1 MKFTSIL
8 KVFSVALVSILLMG
22 CEKETEQTT
31 GLASDVT
38 ISLDVDKVTL
48 ESASIRIRHESDA
61 DMVWAYLL
69 TQDFESDAES
79 LLLDKIDQEL
89 ELTGEIVAYTGRNK
103 SIVLTDLEPKSYYR
117 FICQALDDVTGK
129 PFGNV
134 ATLDFRTRRD
144 PSVFEVNDN
153 WSIERGERSVN
164 PSDRMEY
171 DNFICSSED
180 DETYVVLPIK
190 VSDFEFYYQNDMRA
204 LFEDF
209 HADFGLEVG
218 ASQWQNVLKEGDVT
232 WSEQRLRS
240 SDWIVY
246 MLGIDRDGELSGLYQ
261 EYRFKIE
268 QEVSTEE
275 YNRWIGTW
283 QVSDKNGLNLF
294 SISILPSENNL
305 WFYLAGWEG
314 NNLYFDTADPALM
327 VETFFNKETGKM
339 EFVSQYVNTMVQDI
353 ESIDFYFSGT
363 FYYGGNYVIDL
374 MNYKM
379 AETSFTSAD
388 YTEARVEGLD
398 LVDPGRGL
406 NVPIQAV
413 CYFYYR
419 GSQPSSISLEV
430 PNLPLTLKKIQ

>member
-79 LLLDKIDQEL
+79 LLLDKIDREL

-129 PFGNV
+129 PFGDV

-164 PSDRMEY
+164 PSDHMEY

-190 VSDFEFYYQNDMRA
+190 VSDFEFYYQNDKRA

-268 QEVSTEE
+268 QEVASDE
-275 YNRWIGTW
+275 YNRWLGQWKVI
-283 QVSDKNGLNLF
+283 NGEGVELF
-294 SISILPSENNL
+294 DIHILPSENNL
-305 WFYLAGWEG
+305 WYYLAGWEG
-314 NNLYFDTADPALM
+314 DNLYFDTYDQTLM
-327 VETFFNKETGKM
+327 IETFFNKSNGKM
-339 EFVSQYVNTMVQDI
+339 EFISQYVNTMMTDY
-353 ESIDFYFSGT
+353 ETIDFYFSGT
-363 FYYGGNYVIDL
+363 FYYGGNYVVDA

-379 AETSFTSAD
+379 AETSFMTSD
-388 YTEARVEGLD
+388 YTEARVDGLTFT
-398 LVDPGRGL
+398 GSGL
-406 NVPIQAV
+406 TVPIQEI
-413 CYFYYR
+413 CYFYYS
-419 GSQPSSISLEV
+419 GSQPSSISLDI
-430 PNLPLTLKKIQ
+430 PNLPLTFKKVQ

>member
-31 GLASDVT
+31 GPVSDVT
-38 ISLDVDKVTL
+38 ISLDMDKVTL

-61 DMVWAYLL
+61 DMMWAYLL

-129 PFGNV
+129 PFGDV

-153 WSIERGERSVN
+153 WSIERGDRSIN
-164 PSDRMEY
+164 PSDHMEY
-171 DNFICSSED
+171 DNFEISSSD

-190 VSDFEFYYQNDMRA
+190 VSDFEYYYKNDKRA

-209 HADFGLEVG
+209 HSDFGLAVG
-218 ASQWQNVLKEGDVT
+218 ASQWKNVLKEGDIT
-232 WSEQRLRS
+232 WQEQRLRS
-240 SDWIVY
+240 SDWIVF
-246 MLGIDRDGELSGLYQ
+246 MIGIDTDGELSGLYQ
-261 EYRFKIE
+261 EYRFSIE
-268 QEVSTEE
+268 QEIATDE
-275 YNRWIGTW
+275 YNRWLGQWKVI
-283 QVSDKNGLNLF
+283 NGEGVELF
-294 SISILPSENNL
+294 DIHILPSENNL
-305 WFYLAGWEG
+305 WYYLAGWEG
-314 NNLYFDTADPALM
+314 DNLYFDTYDQTLM
-327 VETFFNKETGKM
+327 IETFFNKSNGKM
-339 EFVSQYVNTMVQDI
+339 EFISQYVNTMMTDY
-353 ESIDFYFSGT
+353 ETIDFYFSGT
-363 FYYGGNYVIDL
+363 FYYGGNYVVDA

-379 AETSFTSAD
+379 AETSFTTSD
-388 YTEARVEGLD
+388 YTEARVDGLTFT
-398 LVDPGRGL
+398 GSGL
-406 NVPIQAV
+406 TVPIQEI
-413 CYFYYR
+413 CYFYYS
-419 GSQPSSISLEV
+419 GSQPSSISLDI
-430 PNLPLTLKKIQ
+430 PNLPLTFRKVQ

>member
-218 ASQWQNVLKEGDVT
+218 ASQWQNVLKEGDIT
-232 WSEQRLRS
+232 WQEQRLRS
-240 SDWIVY
+240 SDWIVF
-246 MLGIDRDGELSGLYQ
+246 MIGIDTDGELSGLYQ
-261 EYRFKIE
+261 EYRFTIE
-268 QEVSTEE
+268 QEVASDE
-275 YNRWIGTW
+275 YNRWLGQWKVI
-283 QVSDKNGLNLF
+283 NGEGVELF
-294 SISILPSENNL
+294 DIHILPSENNL
-305 WFYLAGWEG
+305 WYYLAGWEG
-314 NNLYFDTADPALM
+314 DNLFFDTYDQTLM
-327 VETFFNKETGKM
+327 IETFFNKSNGKM
-339 EFVSQYVNTMVQDI
+339 EFISQYVNTMMTDY
-353 ESIDFYFSGT
+353 ETIDFYFSGT
-363 FYYGGNYVIDL
+363 FYYGGNYVVDA
-374 MNYKM
+374 MNCKM
-379 AETSFTSAD
+379 AETSFTTSD
-388 YTEARVEGLD
+388 YTEARVDGLTFT
-398 LVDPGRGL
+398 GSGL
-406 NVPIQAV
+406 TVPIQEI
-413 CYFYYR
+413 CYFYYS
-419 GSQPSSISLEV
+419 GSQPSSISLDI
-430 PNLPLTLKKIQ
+430 PNLPLTFKKVQ

>member
-31 GLASDVT
+31 GPVSDVT

-61 DMVWAYLL
+61 DMMWAYLL

-79 LLLDKIDQEL
+79 LLLDKIEQEL

-129 PFGNV
+129 PFGDV

-153 WSIERGERSVN
+153 WSIERGDRSIN
-164 PSDRMEY
+164 PSDHMEY
-171 DNFICSSED
+171 DNFEISSSD

-190 VSDFEFYYQNDMRA
+190 VSDFEYYYKNDKRA

-209 HADFGLEVG
+209 HSDFGLAVG
-218 ASQWQNVLKEGDVT
+218 ASQWQNVLKEGDIT
-232 WSEQRLRS
+232 WQEQRLRS
-240 SDWIVY
+240 SDWIVF
-246 MLGIDRDGELSGLYQ
+246 MIGIDTDGELSGLYQ
-261 EYRFKIE
+261 EYRFSIE
-268 QEVSTEE
+268 QEIATDE
-275 YNRWIGTW
+275 YNRWLGQWKVI
-283 QVSDKNGLNLF
+283 NGEGVELF
-294 SISILPSENNL
+294 DIHILPSENNL
-305 WFYLAGWEG
+305 WYYLAGWEG
-314 NNLYFDTADPALM
+314 DNLYFDTYDQTLM
-327 VETFFNKETGKM
+327 IETFFNKSNGKM
-339 EFVSQYVNTMVQDI
+339 EFISQYVNTMMTDY
-353 ESIDFYFSGT
+353 ETIDFYFSGT
-363 FYYGGNYVIDL
+363 FYYGGNYVVDA

-379 AETSFTSAD
+379 AETSFTTSD
-388 YTEARVEGLD
+388 YTEARVDGLTFT
-398 LVDPGRGL
+398 GSGL
-406 NVPIQAV
+406 TVPIQEI
-413 CYFYYR
+413 CYFYYS
-419 GSQPSSISLEV
+419 GSQPSSISLDI
-430 PNLPLTLKKIQ
+430 PNLPLTFKKVQ

>member
-31 GLASDVT
+31 GPVSDVT

-79 LLLDKIDQEL
+79 LLLDKINQEL

-218 ASQWQNVLKEGDVT
+218 ASQWQNVLKEGDIT
-232 WSEQRLRS
+232 WQEQRLRS
-240 SDWIVY
+240 SDWIVF
-246 MLGIDRDGELSGLYQ
+246 MIGIDTDGELSGLYQ
-261 EYRFKIE
+261 EYRFTIE
-268 QEVSTEE
+268 QEVASDE
-275 YNRWIGTW
+275 YNRWLGQWKVI
-283 QVSDKNGLNLF
+283 NGEGVELF
-294 SISILPSENNL
+294 DIHILPSENNL
-305 WFYLAGWEG
+305 WYYLAGWEG
-314 NNLYFDTADPALM
+314 DNLYFDTYDQTLM
-327 VETFFNKETGKM
+327 IETFFNKSNGKM
-339 EFVSQYVNTMVQDI
+339 EFISQYVNTMMTDY
-353 ESIDFYFSGT
+353 ETIDFYFSGT
-363 FYYGGNYVIDL
+363 FYYGGNYVVDA

-379 AETSFTSAD
+379 AETSFTTSD
-388 YTEARVEGLD
+388 YTEARVDGLTFT
-398 LVDPGRGL
+398 GSGL
-406 NVPIQAV
+406 TVPIQEI
-413 CYFYYR
+413 CYFYYS
-419 GSQPSSISLEV
+419 GSQPSSISLDI
-430 PNLPLTLKKIQ
+430 PNLPLTFKKVQ